1 MKRTVT
7 TSNRNFGNPSFPI
20 CDHGLDTRDQ
30 VLHSE
35 SKSLRSSQKKGI
47 IVTYKIF
54 SSSHAYQFF
63 D

>member
-30 VLHSE
+30 VLHSGH
-35 SKSLRSSQKKGI
+35 SDKN
-47 IVTYKIF
+47 
-54 SSSHAYQFF
+54 
-63 D
+63 